1 MKQHKDGKHFG
12 SMNNARSELL
22 THRRA
27 NFKRTNLHLAD
38 AGVDDV
44 ACLTSPSDSSVQYGD
59 IDILNLHFHANSE
72 HTQRGQQN
80 FLLVS
85 PLLYSCPGL
94 STSLHAKG
102 HAYHVMQGDL
112 TAQRRTLWSM

>member
-12 SMNNARSELL
+12 SMNSARSELL

-44 ACLTSPSDSSVQYGD
+44 ACLTSPPDSSVQYGD
-59 IDILNLHFHANSE
+59 IKILNLHFHANSE

-80 FLLVS
+80 FLLSVS
-85 PLLYSCPGL
+85 YSILPFCIAVLAPVGGGRY
-94 STSLHAKG
+94 K
-102 HAYHVMQGDL
+102 Y
-112 TAQRRTLWSM
+112 